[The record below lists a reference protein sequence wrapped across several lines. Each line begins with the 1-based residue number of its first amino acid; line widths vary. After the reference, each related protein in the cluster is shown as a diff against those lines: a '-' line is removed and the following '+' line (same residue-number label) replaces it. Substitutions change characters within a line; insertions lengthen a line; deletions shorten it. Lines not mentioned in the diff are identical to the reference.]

1 MADSTR
7 PSEQSPESVGESLKK
22 QKKQEY
28 DRKRYA
34 ANRDK
39 LLLRSKA
46 YRAANLEEVRK
57 SDRRRYLSDLT
68 KRRATNQQSAKRN
81 RAKNSARER
90 EWRKKNTEKVRG
102 YYRKSVKK
110 KYAKDD
116 LFKLQQ
122 NMRTRISA
130 VLSRSGSS
138 KNCRTMDL
146 VGCTA
151 SELRAHIEGKFLPGM
166 TWSNKGHDGWHID
179 HIVPLSRFDL
189 TDHEQQAAAF
199 HYTNLQPLWAEDNLR
214 KSDKLPGQYLFG
226 FAYAANIALGDPQ
239 PRRKKAKDGGKHS
252 DDLHADVPC

>member
-7 PSEQSPESVGESLKK
+7 PTEQSPESVGESLKK

-34 ANRDK
+34 ANREK
-39 LLLRSKA
+39 LLLQSKA
-46 YRAANLEEVRK
+46 YRAANSEEVRK
-57 SDRRRYLSDLT
+57 SALRRYRSDLT
-68 KRRATNQQSAKRN
+68 KHRAANQQSAKRN

-90 EWRKKNTEKVRG
+90 EWRKKNTERVRG
-102 YYRKSVKK
+102 YYCKSVKK

-122 NMRTRISA
+122 NMRTRICA
-130 VLSRSGSS
+130 VLSRAGSS
-138 KNCRTMDL
+138 KNSRTMDL

-151 SELRAHIEGKFLPGM
+151 SELREHIERKFLPGM
-166 TWSNKGHDGWHID
+166 TWNNKGHCGWHID

-189 TDHEQQAAAF
+189 VDEEQQKAAF

-214 KSDKLPGQYLFG
+214 KSNKVPGQHLFG
-226 FAYAANIALGDPQ
+226 FAYAARIALGDSLPG
-239 PRRKKAKDGGKHS
+239 RRKAKDGTRQHGN
-252 DDLHADVPC
+252 D